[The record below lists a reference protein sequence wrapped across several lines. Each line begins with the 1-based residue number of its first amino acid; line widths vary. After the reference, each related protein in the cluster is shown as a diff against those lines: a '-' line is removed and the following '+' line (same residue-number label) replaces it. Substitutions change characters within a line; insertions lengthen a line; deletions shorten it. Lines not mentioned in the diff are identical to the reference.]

1 MLDHAGDWLT
11 LCITS
16 LLYNLTY
23 TAVAPETQP
32 PESEYDFVEEPS
44 QDMFCPVT
52 FEVLRDP
59 HQTTCCGHH
68 ISATA
73 GARLQR
79 EGKPCPMCKEPN
91 FETQT
96 DKYFKR
102 VVNDLKV
109 RCPHKGSG
117 CEWMGDLGNLDYHA
131 NSCPKRPWQCQY
143 CDFTATYDVGAD
155 EHLPQ
160 CPKFPEPCPNGCEAG
175 TVERCDLERHLATE
189 CPLQLVAC
197 EFSHA
202 GCTEKVLR
210 KDLAGHMVESVQ
222 KHLLTMSLLNLS
234 LTRELHEN
242 LGEKDRQIAEL
253 QLQLKQLDGKVDRKF
268 QQLDGKVDQKFQ
280 QLDGKVD
287 QKFQQLDGKVDQ
299 KFQQL
304 DGKVKQQFQDL
315 VGSVHTEEFT
325 LTEFGQW
332 KAQRKGN
339 WLSEPFY
346 SYVQG
351 YKFKFNIDFDT
362 SHMRIYLYL
371 LKGEHDDTLSWP
383 IKCIASIWIMNQE
396 RGKKHIGKNSSWE
409 WNSVSSENYKEITE
423 IHYSTLGTRT
433 HLKGD
438 CLRCKLRV
446 VVKHV

>member
-1 MLDHAGDWLT
+1 MDHRP
-11 LCITS
+11 
-16 LLYNLTY
+16 LLYNSHTVV
-23 TAVAPETQP
+23 TQEIQP
-32 PESEYDFVEEPS
+32 PEIEYDFVEELS

-59 HQTTCCGHH
+59 HQTTCCGNH

-91 FETQT
+91 FTTHT

-102 VVNDLKV
+102 VVNGLKV

-117 CEWMGDLGNLDYHA
+117 CEWMGDLGSLDQHT

-143 CDFTATYDVGAD
+143 CDFTATYDVGGN

-160 CPKFPEPCPNGCEAG
+160 CPEFPEPCPNRCEVG

-189 CPLQLVAC
+189 CPLQLVVC

-202 GCTEKVLR
+202 GCTEKVPR
-210 KDLAGHMVESVQ
+210 KDLAGHMEENMQ
-222 KHLLTMSLLNLS
+222 KHLLSMSLLNLS
-234 LTRELHEN
+234 LTRELHEKMS
-242 LGEKDRQIAEL
+242 EKDRQIAEL
-253 QLQLKQLDGKVDRKF
+253 QLQLKHLDGKVEQKF
-268 QQLDGKVDQKFQ
+268 QQLDGKVEQKFQQLDGKVEQKFQ

-304 DGKVKQQFQDL
+304 DEQVEQLQNMM
-315 VGSVHTEEFT
+315 GSRNTQEFT
-325 LTEFGQW
+325 VTFHQW
-332 KAQRKGN
+332 KGRD
-339 WLSEPFY
+339 WYSEPFY
-346 SYVQG
+346 YSFIQG
-351 YKFKFNIDFDT
+351 YKFKLNLDFRQPT
-362 SHMRIYLYL
+362 HMRIYLAL
-371 LKGEHDDTLSWP
+371 QKGEHDDKLHWP
-383 IKCIASIWIMNQE
+383 IKCVTTIWILNQE
-396 RGKKHIGKNSSWE
+396 EDRGHIERSS
-409 WNSVSSENYKEITE
+409 SSEQNSTTGQSHAEISNINY
-423 IHYSTLGTRT
+423 SSLGTRT

-438 CLRCKLRV
+438 RLRCKLRV